1 MTQEQLELM
10 QANFAELAEAAT
22 RLDSHK
28 VLYEI
33 MLDFLRDGVKAI
45 DDDPALAIYEFAW
58 LKSVLQELIN
68 DPEQLPRWILA
79 RAVER
84 MEKLMT
90 KYSEVKE

>member
-10 QANFAELAEAAT
+10 QANFAELADAAT

-28 VLYEI
+28 LLYEI
-33 MLDFLRDGVKAI
+33 MLDFLCAGVEALE
-45 DDDPALAIYEFAW
+45 DDPALAIYELAW

-68 DPEQLPRWILA
+68 DPEQVPCWILT

-90 KYSEVKE
+90 NEVEK